1 MSVRHFPF
9 YILFLLASATG
20 LAQGSRNDPTSFWWY
35 PMGPIEGTRQNLAPS
50 LSQTADELVIRWR
63 APQLR
68 NSPVLLV
75 GALRLEEGGTVA
87 ARQQI
92 VGITSDTLYILSA
105 DGTVERR
112 VVYGKGGTL
121 NLFATPAQLSL
132 TGLFNLGRTSGSP
145 RPSGRPNVIGVG
157 VERTEQSGNNLDS
170 LSAFL
175 ADSNGIAQKKIAI
188 PPIPATAGGQR
199 AGIYPVAAY
208 YAGGNPI
215 VISAVSQN
223 APAISGKDTNASA
236 LRADVLGS
244 PDPAVQEVGRR
255 LWSYPIAPRSYP
267 QHPAILVDPD
277 RLGLSYSFSLS
288 TASSPVTPK
297 VTVVPDLPSSLPTR
311 SDSIYSI
318 TIADSVR
325 KPGHVETRPLAPPGE
340 ANSYIVTLA
349 DTASNSAEFYT
360 LITENHDDA
369 NPGTPKILLTK
380 PGVQK
385 EFGSFVDNN
394 AQNLGWTIVAADL
407 DGRALPRLR
416 NPNFPDD
423 TLYKIFPNNSDAE
436 IVAARR
442 RSDGSDIADN
452 VLYVIRRNRI
462 DSVGGRQMFRA
473 FIQQPFSGR
482 LMAAGDI
489 VSDPDNRRELVI
501 ANGSTVTVLQLID
514 YNSDRIRNVFIPD
527 FFDTVRTVTFDSR
540 VVSVAIADIDGDGN
554 NELIVNTE
562 TATYAVGKR
571 MPGPFRDLAA
581 DSALYCQGKQVKVL
595 WNRIPGGGQ
604 GGVRITLQSTGR
616 PDSVIAYAHHPAK
629 DIDPLN
635 PGVGP
640 DSIIIPTSAL
650 RPGTYQVRIQDTI
663 VPVIDG
669 LTAPFVVNQPVIH
682 DVAIDT
688 GSAPRFGEQIRVS
701 ASVDCASALIPLFS
715 TNGGVTWDTLI
726 DVTVSGNRTEAR
738 KTFDCGGECGDQQD
752 VTVLFHFIDSNNFA
766 HSDIQT
772 VRLSAPMRTLG
783 LAPNDPDSRARRR
796 AISWQASDFNCT
808 MLRIALSADSG
819 RTWQFIARNIPAGLL
834 GYPVEIPDDI
844 SGSLKLRVCCET
856 GTQASCDYGV
866 SPSFAVDKLPDGNYV
881 APNPFDPGDHSG
893 TSNGAAIVFRMKGQ
907 GAVSITIFDASRTV
921 VRQVLSGAEVAG
933 GERKRE
939 FWDGRNSRGEIVA
952 NGTYICVIESGSG
965 ERIVLPIIVLK
976 HR

>member
-1 MSVRHFPF
+1 
-9 YILFLLASATG
+9 LASVSG

-50 LSQTADELVIRWR
+50 LSQTADDLVIRWR

-68 NSPVLLV
+68 NSPVILV
-75 GALRLEEGGTVA
+75 GALRLEEGGQVA

-92 VGITSDTLYILSA
+92 VGIMGDTLSILSA

-112 VVYGKGGTL
+112 VIYAKGGTL

-145 RPSGRPNVIGVG
+145 RPGGRPNVIGVG
-157 VERTEQSGNNLDS
+157 VERTEQAGNSLDS

-175 ADSNGIAQKKIAI
+175 ADSNGIAQKKIGI
-188 PPIPATAGGQR
+188 PPIPETAGSQR

-208 YAGGNPI
+208 YAGGGPI
-215 VISAVSQN
+215 VISAVSQS

-236 LRADVLGS
+236 LRADALGS
-244 PDPAVQEVGRR
+244 PDPSVQEIGRR

-277 RLGLSYSFSLS
+277 RLGLSYSFLLS
-288 TASSPVTPK
+288 TTSSPASPR
-297 VTVVPDLPSSLPTR
+297 VTVTPDLPSSLPTR

-325 KPGHVETRPLAPPGE
+325 KPGHIETRPLPLPGE

-349 DTASNSAEFYT
+349 DTASNSAELFT

-385 EFGSFVDNN
+385 DFGSFVDNN
-394 AQNLGWTIVAADL
+394 ARNLGWTIVAADL
-407 DGRALPRLR
+407 DGKALPRLR
-416 NPNFPDD
+416 NPNFPND
-423 TLYKIFPNNSDAE
+423 TLYKLFPNNSDAE

-442 RSDGSDIADN
+442 RSDGGDIPDN
-452 VLYVIRRNRI
+452 ILYVIRRNRI
-462 DSVGGRQMFRA
+462 DSVGGRQMFKA

-514 YNSDRIRNVFIPD
+514 YNSDRIRNVFVPD
-527 FFDTVRTVTFDSR
+527 FFDTVTTVTFDSR
-540 VVSVAIADIDGDGN
+540 VVAVAIADIDGDGN

-562 TATYAVGKR
+562 TATYAVGKK
-571 MPGPFRDLAA
+571 MPGPFRNLAA
-581 DSALYCQGKQVKVL
+581 DSALYCKGKEVKVL
-595 WNRIPGGGQ
+595 WTRVPGGGQ
-604 GGVRITLQSTGR
+604 AGIRITLQSAGR

-635 PGVGP
+635 PGVGL

-650 RPGTYQVRIQDTI
+650 RPGTYQVRVQDTI
-663 VPVIDG
+663 IPVIDG
-669 LTAPFVVNQPVIH
+669 LTEPFVVNQPVIH

-688 GSAPRFGEQIRVS
+688 GSAPRFGDLIRVS
-701 ASVDCASALIPLFS
+701 ASVDCASALIPYS
-715 TNGGVTWDTLI
+715 SIDGATWKPLT
-726 DVTVSGNRTEAR
+726 DVTVSGNRTEGR
-738 KTFDCGGECGDQQD
+738 TTIPCGGECGDQQE
-752 VTVLFHFIDSNNFA
+752 VTIRFRFADSNDFA
-766 HSDIQT
+766 RSDTQIVT
-772 VRLSAPMRTLG
+772 LSAPMRTLG
-783 LAPNDPDSRARRR
+783 LAPNDSDSRARRR
-796 AISWQASDFNCT
+796 TVSWQASDFNCD
-808 MLRIALSADSG
+808 MLRIALSADNG
-819 RTWQFIARNIPAGLL
+819 RTWQFLARNIP
-834 GYPVEIPDDI
+834 V
-844 SGSLKLRVCCET
+844 
-856 GTQASCDYGV
+856 
-866 SPSFAVDKLPDGNYV
+866 
-881 APNPFDPGDHSG
+881 
-893 TSNGAAIVFRMKGQ
+893 
-907 GAVSITIFDASRTV
+907 
-921 VRQVLSGAEVAG
+921 
-933 GERKRE
+933 
-939 FWDGRNSRGEIVA
+939 
-952 NGTYICVIESGSG
+952 
-965 ERIVLPIIVLK
+965 
-976 HR
+976 